1 MSIYVHNWSMNS
13 LRTLEVTASDTCCEP
28 SGETL
33 NAEDAQQRALAFKAL
48 ADPNRLRLLSIVKA
62 GSDSGTCVCDLTEPL
77 DLGQPTV
84 SHHLKILVD
93 AGLLHREKRGTWAYY
108 SLVPGALEQTA
119 GLLAS
124 L

>member
-1 MSIYVHNWSMNS
+1 MTTQLS
-13 LRTLEVTASDTCCEP
+13 LRPVK
-28 SGETL
+28 
-33 NAEDAQQRALAFKAL
+33 EDAPTEEACCTPAGQPSLTPDDARRRALVFKAL
-48 ADPNRLRLLSIVKA
+48 ADSNRLRLLSIVKA
-62 GSDSGTCVCDLTEPL
+62 GASGEACVCDLTEPL

-108 SLVPGALEQTA
+108 SLVPGALEEAA
-119 GLLAS
+119 GLVES